1 MHEPPRQ
8 HRPASEDEATGTAAP
23 RCQSRQHR
31 SGIRWRQVRR
41 LLDDARV
48 FLAGFFKALFDARLE
63 HYAAS
68 LSWSTLF
75 ALIPL
80 IVVMTAVLSSLPLF
94 EHLKADLERQAYAFL
109 LPEKA
114 EAVRTWLDRFTA
126 NASALGW
133 LGVAYVTLTVALF
146 VRTFDFIVNDICEA
160 PLRNPWQ
167 IVRDYG
173 LLILAIPVLAGTA
186 YAVSVQLD
194 VWLGGHTLTRWIHPL
209 SILPWLMV
217 WGAFFLLYA
226 RAPNRRLDMRAVAI
240 SSFLAALVWSATRWL
255 FVLYVS
261 RSQTYES
268 IYGSVASALFF
279 LLWIHLSWAT
289 FLYGLKFCRLLEQQL
304 NGGDETA

>member
-1 MHEPPRQ
+1 MHERQ
-8 HRPASEDEATGTAAP
+8 TSRKGAPAREKADDAILSHK
-23 RCQSRQHR
+23 SRSR
-31 SGIRWRQVRR
+31 RAYVRWRQVRR
-41 LLDDARV
+41 LLNNAWA
-48 FLAGFFKALFDARLE
+48 FLSGFLKALFDARLE

-94 EHLKADLERQAYAFL
+94 EDLKADLERQAYAFL

-114 EAVRTWLDRFTA
+114 AAVRTWLDRFTA

-133 LGVAYVTLTVALF
+133 LGVAYVTLTVVLF

-160 PLRNPWQ
+160 PIRNPWQ

-173 LLILAIPVLAGTA
+173 LLILAIPLLAGSA

-194 VWLGGHTLTRWIHPL
+194 AWLGGHTLTRWIHPL
-209 SILPWLMV
+209 SILPWLLV

-226 RAPNRRLDMRAVAI
+226 RAPNRRMDMRAVAI

-289 FLYGLKFCRLLEQQL
+289 FLYGLKFCRLLERQL
-304 NGGDETA
+304 QGDDAH